1 MHSSNVY
8 GVRNKEECWGYIFR
22 WRTVYLCVCAC
33 SCAFVCI
40 VFVADKKQLYLIGNN
55 GHWIKSEFIRV
66 RFTHTDNNNSC
77 SKGAW
82 PGTWYSCLK
91 FTRALKVQSFFDG
104 TSFVYKNNGL
114 CRNYIGFMINIF
126 SVDKTLPFDSQR
138 PAPLKKAAEDEK
150 GGFQIQK
157 LSATTISIFYNE
169 FTDTKYCKQYF
180 RLYQITCMFN

>member
-1 MHSSNVY
+1 MSMAFAIRRSVEVIFS
-8 GVRNKEECWGYIFR
+8 GEEPYI
-22 WRTVYLCVCAC
+22 CVCAC

-66 RFTHTDNNNSC
+66 RFTDTDNNNSC

-82 PGTWYSCLK
+82 PGTWYSCLRC
-91 FTRALKVQSFFDG
+91 TRALEVQSFFDG

-114 CRNYIGFMINIF
+114 CRNNIGFMINIF

-150 GGFQIQK
+150 GEFKFKNYLPQ
-157 LSATTISIFYNE
+157 LSLYFTMNSPTQNIVNNIFVYI
-169 FTDTKYCKQYF
+169 K
-180 RLYQITCMFN
+180 